1 MRDARRLLTILVVV
15 VACTENS
22 ATEPPI
28 ATADPGATLGIGNA
42 RSGIGDDRGGHG
54 VGASITCAPDNG
66 GIALPPGF
74 CATIFAD
81 HLGKARHIAV
91 TPSGHV
97 FVAIEPTSPTA
108 NDGHIASLFDADND
122 GVAEQQQTF
131 GDIGGNGI
139 AWHAGQLYLAAND
152 RIVRFA
158 VPTGSALPTAAASVT
173 VASGLAAT
181 GDHPAKT
188 IVFLDAAMYVNFGS
202 ASNACQIANR
212 EPHSP
217 GKDPCDELPT
227 RAGIWRFDATATDQT
242 MSCGTRIA
250 TGMRNTNAMAID
262 PNTKYL
268 WGAINGRD
276 QLHDNWP
283 ELFTEAQDQQLP
295 SDEVAAISPGL
306 DRGWPYCYHDAAARE
321 MKLAPEYGG
330 DGTLRG
336 RCASLAS
343 PDVALAAHSAPLAL
357 VFATGAQFPAPFR
370 SGAFIANHG
379 SRFDATASAGD
390 LHGYDV
396 EFVAFHHGWLTG
408 DVVKFATG
416 FDAGMRP
423 LPDAAPHRPVGLA
436 MMPDGSLLISD
447 DTGGRIWRVFYTGR

>member
-1 MRDARRLLTILVVV
+1 MREAGRLLTMLAALVG
-15 VACTENS
+15 CSEDS

-28 ATADPGATLGIGNA
+28 VTADPGATIGIGNS
-42 RSGIGDDRGGHG
+42 RGGGIGDSRGGHG
-54 VGASITCAPDNG
+54 GVSVTCAPDNG

-97 FVAIEPTSPTA
+97 FVAIQPTSETSG
-108 NDGHIASLFDADND
+108 DGHIASLFDDDND
-122 GVAEQQQTF
+122 GKAEQQQTF
-131 GDIGGNGI
+131 GSIGGNGI
-139 AWHAGQLYLAAND
+139 AWRADQLYLAAND

-158 VPTGSALPTAAASVT
+158 LPDGAALPTSATSVT

-188 IVFLDAAMYVNFGS
+188 IAFIDTAMYVNFGS

-212 EPHSP
+212 QPHSP
-217 GKDPCDELPT
+217 GKDPCDELDT

-242 MSCGTRIA
+242 MSCGTRVA
-250 TGMRNTNAMAID
+250 TGMRNTNAMAVD

-283 ELFTEAQDQQLP
+283 ELFTEDQDQRLP
-295 SDEVAAISPGL
+295 SDEVIAISNGL

-330 DGTLRG
+330 DGIQRG
-336 RCASLAS
+336 RCAAIAS
-343 PDVALAAHSAPLAL
+343 PDVALAAHSAPLGM
-357 VFATGAQFPAPFR
+357 VFATGNQFPAPFR

-379 SRFDATASAGD
+379 SRFDATAPADD

-408 DVVKFATG
+408 DVVKFASG

-447 DTGGRIWRVFYTGR
+447 DQGGRIWRVFYTGK